1 MCLVSRIYCG
11 NLLLNIF
18 LSKKVLVSS
27 NWIFHIRNWFKSFE
41 VMKFSREE
49 RRCIL
54 KIKYPADFWK
64 HLDGLFS
71 FTSCFLSWFQT
82 ILIKALIFQC
92 RLNDTIQVN
101 KWNIESAASF
111 WFKPVVA
118 PLVNWIEMFI
128 SFKYNNL
135 IGQFRITV

>member
-27 NWIFHIRNWFKSFE
+27 NRIFHIRNWFKSFE

-82 ILIKALIFQC
+82 IWIKALIFQC

-111 WFKPVVA
+111 WFSMFS
-118 PLVNWIEMFI
+118 LVIQTVEKLLLSSIELKC
-128 SFKYNNL
+128 SFRSNTT
-135 IGQFRITV
+135 I